1 MKDIQLSATDYFR
14 KALSIGIQLS
24 PEQIVHELDALDH
37 REHGEEALEELGT
50 WLSCPFFPPTLTHPK
65 VE

>member
-50 WLSCPFFPPTLTHPK
+50 
-65 VE
+65 